1 MADTTNSNTTTKTE
15 TTTSDAA
22 KAATAPIKAAAAAAK
37 ADAKRAPAR
46 KARATKARRSAKR
59 TVNKTVRSAT
69 RTNKASANAAAS
81 AATGQ
86 FDRMEK
92 MTNDFTSMFAGFELP
107 AVDRFQQLFA
117 GTGERGQDL
126 VRRSQKTAEELAE
139 LAKANVEALTE
150 SSRIA
155 AKGAKTLGKDLVES
169 SREGFE
175 QASGAMKTL
184 AAATS
189 PTEFMQ
195 IQTELVRSGF
205 DRAVADSSKFAEA
218 FVKLAGEA
226 MQPLS
231 NRATV
236 NAERMGELAA

>member
-1 MADTTNSNTTTKTE
+1 MTDSNNSKTE
-15 TTTSDAA
+15 TAATETA
-22 KAATAPIKAAAAAAK
+22 KAATAPIKAAGAAAR

-59 TVNKTVRSAT
+59 TVNKTVRSAN
-69 RTNKASANAAAS
+69 RTNKASAKAATSAAS
-81 AATGQ
+81 SQ
-86 FDRMEK
+86 FDKMET
-92 MTNDFTSMFAGFELP
+92 MTNDFTKMFASFEMP
-107 AVDRFQQLFA
+107 GADRFQQLFA

-126 VRRSQKTAEELAE
+126 VRRSQKTAEEVAE

-155 AKGAKTLGKDLVES
+155 AKGAKALGKDIVES

-184 AAATS
+184 ASATS

-226 MQPLS
+226 IQPLS

>member
-1 MADTTNSNTTTKTE
+1 MTDQNNTETVAADT
-15 TTTSDAA
+15 A

-59 TVNKTVRSAT
+59 TVNKTVRAAD
-69 RTNKASANAAAS
+69 RTNKASAKAATSAAA
-81 AATGQ
+81 GQ
-86 FDRMEK
+86 FDRMEN
-92 MTNDFTSMFAGFELP
+92 MTNDFSKMFAGFEIP
-107 AVDRFQQLFA
+107 AADRFQQLFA

-126 VRRSQKTAEELAE
+126 VRRSQKTAEELTE
-139 LAKANVEALTE
+139 LTKANVEALTE

-155 AKGAKTLGKDLVES
+155 AKGAKALGKDIIES
-169 SREGFE
+169 GREGFE

-184 AAATS
+184 AGATS

-195 IQTELVRSGF
+195 IQSELVRSGF

-226 MQPLS
+226 FQPLS